1 MGGMGRLKFS
11 EFFSQNC
18 QFHHRRLES
27 LEHLMCLIYILL
39 STTVSHFLDLTDAFF
54 TRSPFLFL
62 YTFPFCKY
70 TLHVCYV
77 FNVNLMDSFD
87 DRRSQ
92 CRFWSND
99 RAAPTDTN
107 PKNLELAPP
116 QSVTATRL
124 DQLVYSP
131 NYYIQIFQ
139 TQLFACSED
148 WTLNLLA
155 RSYQVQRAYQLRYG
169 SYINESLHHM
179 KQPHPLKTDH
189 LAIVITLDSKK
200 KYKWYYELTKN
211 KLKLPFPVLYV
222 NYHFPW
228 IKIET
233 AWSVIIKNCKY
244 YINMILSNDKL
255 YCMPMIQFMYG

>member
-1 MGGMGRLKFS
+1 MWNYTWLASRSEYVMEVERLVTRLQTTQPTSGGAVTVAAVQIVSNLPAPSNGGP
-11 EFFSQNC
+11 
-18 QFHHRRLES
+18 
-27 LEHLMCLIYILL
+27 IY
-39 STTVSHFLDLTDAFF
+39 
-54 TRSPFLFL
+54 
-62 YTFPFCKY
+62 
-70 TLHVCYV
+70 
-77 FNVNLMDSFD
+77 
-87 DRRSQ
+87 
-92 CRFWSND
+92 RFWACGPAGWLSLLLTKAGD
-99 RAAPTDTN
+99 VETN
-107 PKNLELAPP
+107 PGPTTLNKKVWICDICHKQIHVRKQISIRCNRIEHW
-116 QSVTATRL
+116 VH
-124 DQLVYSP
+124 QLVYSP

-228 IKIET
+228 I
-233 AWSVIIKNCKY
+233 
-244 YINMILSNDKL
+244 
-255 YCMPMIQFMYG
+255 